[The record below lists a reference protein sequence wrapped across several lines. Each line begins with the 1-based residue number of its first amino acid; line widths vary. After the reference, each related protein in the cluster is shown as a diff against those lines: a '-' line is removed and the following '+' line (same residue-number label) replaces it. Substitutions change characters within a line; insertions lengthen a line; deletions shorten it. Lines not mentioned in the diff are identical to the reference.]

1 MELKLKM
8 SHMLS
13 ISNDNAANFY
23 VTDTDRKKVCMYY
36 IHSDCTVFVV
46 DHINFLFVLLANLL
60 TTSYLIDVYVGA
72 LK

>member
-13 ISNDNAANFY
+13 INNDNAANFY
-23 VTDTDRKKVCMYY
+23 VTDTDRKKVCIC

>member
-1 MELKLKM
+1 M
-8 SHMLS
+8 
-13 ISNDNAANFY
+13 
-23 VTDTDRKKVCMYY
+23 Y

-60 TTSYLIDVYVGA
+60 TTSYLIDVYVGT

>member
-1 MELKLKM
+1 M
-8 SHMLS
+8 
-13 ISNDNAANFY
+13 
-23 VTDTDRKKVCMYY
+23 Y